1 MVINFTPVLSY
12 PTYSYDANTNRFNY
26 TGGCEDHIFISDD
39 STQVDFYSYFNRG
52 LTAPDLNV
60 FNK

>member
-39 STQVDFYSYFNRG
+39 ST
-52 LTAPDLNV
+52 
-60 FNK
+60 

>member
-12 PTYSYDANTNRFNY
+12 PSYSYVNATNRYNY

-39 STQVDFYSYFNRG
+39 NT
-52 LTAPDLNV
+52 
-60 FNK
+60 